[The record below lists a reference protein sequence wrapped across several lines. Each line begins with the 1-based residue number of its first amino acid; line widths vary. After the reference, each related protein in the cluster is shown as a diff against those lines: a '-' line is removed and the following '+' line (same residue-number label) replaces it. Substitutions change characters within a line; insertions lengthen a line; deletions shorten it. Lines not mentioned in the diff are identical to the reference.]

1 MAVVGEAVT
10 QATRLNEI
18 GFPEFTTKL
27 ITDVFDA
34 LVSSNLRQTEAYI
47 ELLKETSKSLTEFIN
62 DTKDD
67 ISGEMILEFLARVM
81 PVTSNTKNE
90 VLVKDSKGNVKL
102 DEAQAN
108 ALNTALALPGAADTA
123 ATPIVTVGDSN
134 KYDAILDAVAKRMAA
149 TNHEL
154 LKEMVKQGMLR
165 LVVENGEIE
174 TRLTFK
180 TEAHSLNNDATSKYD
195 RENYSK
201 NTSAGTGR
209 FVSLWAKAST
219 STRRSSVSVS
229 TATTSDI
236 SSSSSSVDI
245 FGGVKLNFRTD
256 YLSLDR

>member
-1 MAVVGEAVT
+1 MAGMDEAVT

-62 DTKDD
+62 DTKNDV
-67 ISGEMILEFLARVM
+67 SGEMILEFLARVM

-90 VLVKDSKGNVKL
+90 VLVKDDKGNVKL
-102 DEAQAN
+102 DDEQAS
-108 ALNTALALPGAADTA
+108 ALNTALALPAAADA
-123 ATPIVTVGDSN
+123 APTPIVTAGSSN
-134 KYDAILDAVAKRMAA
+134 KYDAILEAVAKRIAA

-154 LKEMVKQGMLR
+154 LKEMVKQGILR

-180 TEAHSLNNDATSKYD
+180 TEGYSYSDQATRKYD

-236 SSSSSSVDI
+236 NRSSSSVDI

>member
-81 PVTSNTKNE
+81 PVTSSTKNE

-102 DEAQAN
+102 DEAQAS
-108 ALNTALALPGAADTA
+108 ALNTALALPAAADTA
-123 ATPIVTVGDSN
+123 AAPIVTVGDNN
-134 KYDAILDAVAKRMAA
+134 KYDAILEAVAKRMAA

-174 TRLTFK
+174 TRLTFR
-180 TEAHSLNNDATSKYD
+180 TEAHSLNTLATSKYD

-201 NTSAGTGR
+201 NKSAGTGR

-229 TATTSDI
+229 TATTSDV
-236 SSSSSSVDI
+236 SSSSASVDI